1 MKRIAKFHKV
11 SFEQFKAGWV
21 DTFGETDETV
31 LKEKYDAGPT
41 DGVPILEKSKRKS
54 EYISLIVPTVDLAF
68 PPRRVWSII
77 TDGFKFSIHS
87 TFGFSYF
94 GSLPL
99 TQALYVSFI
108 CR

>member
-1 MKRIAKFHKV
+1 MSKSIIFPMPAQVGHIP
-11 SFEQFKAGWV
+11 
-21 DTFGETDETV
+21 FGL

-41 DGVPILEKSKRKS
+41 DGVPILEKSRRKR

-77 TDGFKFSIHS
+77 TDGFKLSTHS

-99 TQALYVSFI
+99 TQAL
-108 CR
+108 